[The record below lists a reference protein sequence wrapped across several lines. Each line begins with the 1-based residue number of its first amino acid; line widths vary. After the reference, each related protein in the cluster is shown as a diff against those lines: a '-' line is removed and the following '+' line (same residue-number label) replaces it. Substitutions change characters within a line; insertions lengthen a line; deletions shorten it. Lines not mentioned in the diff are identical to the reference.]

1 MRKRSLMALVVAAV
15 LLLPGIAQAQ
25 TGADYGQHV
34 VMCAQEMGFDGEHN
48 PGVMHRGFSGWP
60 GGSCPHSH

>member
-1 MRKRSLMALVVAAV
+1 MPRKTLAALVVLV
-15 LLLPGIAQAQ
+15 LLVLPGVARAQ
-25 TGADYGQHV
+25 TGADYGRHV

-60 GGSCPHSH
+60 GCTCQHTD